1 MNNNQDKTFLNNQ
14 TICTGLSGNE
24 IYCLNLYGYQPGNLL
39 IGNSVFALGLIGG
52 MTSSI
57 RTTVGG
63 EIKQLTKMIAEG
75 RRLSLGRFEEEL
87 NKSDGV
93 GATGLSSQIIFH
105 AGNVEFLSIGS
116 TVHRQ
121 DNNSNQVFTTASD
134 GQELFCQ
141 LDMGY
146 APIKFVFGNVAYSIG
161 FMKSFFGGLKQITK
175 GEVKQYSDIFDTTR
189 RLALTRMMDEAKS
202 LQANS
207 VIGIKTTILPLGPQ
221 GIQEMVMVGTASYNQ
236 QLESLSEQYETV
248 LTSNLNAEEMWN
260 LAQIGYAPVG
270 LLLSTSVYSLG
281 LIGSIKA
288 SLKNLIKGEISDLTD
303 MIYGARQKAIE
314 KLQNQANDLDA
325 NLVVGIKTYIYDL
338 GSGLI
343 EFLAIG
349 TAVKKVE
356 TLKTNSN
363 QLPVQAVIK
372 EKTTFINSYDALYD
386 YNLQNQNPKV

>member
-1 MNNNQDKTFLNNQ
+1 
-14 TICTGLSGNE
+14 
-24 IYCLNLYGYQPGNLL
+24 
-39 IGNSVFALGLIGG
+39 
-52 MTSSI
+52 MTSLI

>member
-1 MNNNQDKTFLNNQ
+1 MSTNQDKMFLNNNI
-14 TICTGLSGNE
+14 ICTGLSGNE
-24 IYCLNLYGYQPGNLL
+24 IYCLNLYGFQPGNLL
-39 IGNSVFALGLIGG
+39 IGNSVFALGLISGL
-52 MTSSI
+52 TSSLKMTI
-57 RTTVGG
+57 GG
-63 EIKQLTKMIAEG
+63 EIKQLTKMVADG
-75 RRLSLGRFEEEL
+75 RRLSLNRFEEEL
-87 NKSDGV
+87 HRTNGI

-116 TVHRQ
+116 TIHRQ
-121 DNNSNQVFTTASD
+121 DSQLNQVFTTASD

-161 FMKSFFGGLKQITK
+161 FMKSFFGGLKQMVR

-189 RLALTRMMDEAKS
+189 RLALTRITDEAK
-202 LQANS
+202 LFKANS

-221 GIQEMVMVGTASYNQ
+221 GIQEMIMVGTSCYNQ
-236 QLESLSEQYETV
+236 QLESLTQQDSMI

-260 LAQIGYAPVG
+260 LAQSGYAPVS

-281 LIGSIKA
+281 LIGGIKA
-288 SLKNLIKGEISDLTD
+288 SLKNLIKGEISDLTE

-314 KLQNQANDLDA
+314 KLQNQANDLEAD
-325 NLVVGIKTYIYDL
+325 LVVGIKTYIYDL

-349 TAVKKVE
+349 TAVKKV
-356 TLKTNSN
+356 TGLKTNSQ
-363 QLPVQAVIK
+363 QLPVQAIIK
-372 EKTTFINSYDALYD
+372 EKDTFINSSDALYN
-386 YNLQNQNPKV
+386 YNLQSQNPKV

>member
-1 MNNNQDKTFLNNQ
+1 MSTNQDKTFLNNNI
-14 TICTGLSGNE
+14 ICTGLSGNE
-24 IYCLNLYGYQPGNLL
+24 IYCLNLYGFQPGNLL
-39 IGNSVFALGLIGG
+39 IGNSVFALGLISGL
-52 MTSSI
+52 TSSLKMTI
-57 RTTVGG
+57 GG
-63 EIKQLTKMIAEG
+63 EIKQLTKMVADG
-75 RRLSLGRFEEEL
+75 RRLSLNRFEEEL
-87 NKSDGV
+87 HRTNGI

-116 TVHRQ
+116 TIHRQ
-121 DNNSNQVFTTASD
+121 DSQLNQVFTTASD

-161 FMKSFFGGLKQITK
+161 FMKSFFGGLKQMVR

-189 RLALTRMMDEAKS
+189 RLALTRITDEAK
-202 LQANS
+202 LFKANS

-221 GIQEMVMVGTASYNQ
+221 GIQEMIMVGTSCYNQ
-236 QLESLSEQYETV
+236 QLESLTQQDSMI

-260 LAQIGYAPVG
+260 LAQSGYAPVS

-281 LIGSIKA
+281 LIGGIKA
-288 SLKNLIKGEISDLTD
+288 SLKNLIKGEISDLTE

-314 KLQNQANDLDA
+314 KLQNQANDLEAD
-325 NLVVGIKTYIYDL
+325 LVVGIKTYIYDL

-349 TAVKKVE
+349 TAVKKV
-356 TLKTNSN
+356 TGLKTNSQ
-363 QLPVQAVIK
+363 QLPVQAIIK
-372 EKTTFINSYDALYD
+372 EKDTFINSSDALYN
-386 YNLQNQNPKV
+386 YNLQSQNPKV

>member
-1 MNNNQDKTFLNNQ
+1 MSTDQDKMFLNNNI
-14 TICTGLSGNE
+14 ICTGLSGNE
-24 IYCLNLYGYQPGNLL
+24 IYCLNLYGFQPGNLL
-39 IGNSVFALGLIGG
+39 IGNSVFALGLISGL
-52 MTSSI
+52 TSSLKMTI
-57 RTTVGG
+57 GG
-63 EIKQLTKMIAEG
+63 EIKQLTKMVADG
-75 RRLSLGRFEEEL
+75 RRLSLNRFEEEL
-87 NKSDGV
+87 HRTNGI

-116 TVHRQ
+116 TIHRQ
-121 DNNSNQVFTTASD
+121 DSQLNQVFTTASD

-161 FMKSFFGGLKQITK
+161 FMKSFFGGLKQMVR

-189 RLALTRMMDEAKS
+189 RLALTRITDEAK
-202 LQANS
+202 LFKANS

-221 GIQEMVMVGTASYNQ
+221 GIQEMIMVGTSCYNQ
-236 QLESLSEQYETV
+236 QLESLTQQDSMI

-260 LAQIGYAPVG
+260 LAQSGYAPVS

-281 LIGSIKA
+281 LIGGIKA
-288 SLKNLIKGEISDLTD
+288 SLKNLIKGEISDLTE

-314 KLQNQANDLDA
+314 KLQNQANDLEAD
-325 NLVVGIKTYIYDL
+325 LVVGIKTYIYDL

-349 TAVKKVE
+349 TAVKKV
-356 TLKTNSN
+356 TGLKTNSQ
-363 QLPVQAVIK
+363 QLPVQAIIK
-372 EKTTFINSYDALYD
+372 EKDTFINSSDALYN
-386 YNLQNQNPKV
+386 YNLQSQNPKV